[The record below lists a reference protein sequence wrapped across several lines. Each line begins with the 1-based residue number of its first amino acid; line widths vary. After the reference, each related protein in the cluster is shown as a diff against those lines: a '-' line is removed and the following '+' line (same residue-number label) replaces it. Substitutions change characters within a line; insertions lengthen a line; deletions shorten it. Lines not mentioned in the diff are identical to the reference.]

1 MKVIASPTFL
11 DAFEWDGSKATF
23 ERIKELAEDFDD
35 KFYMRDGQ
43 LVVYNATYEEEE
55 IVKLGHYIV
64 FESYGPEVYGPIS
77 FEVLYQ
83 EVTE

>member
-1 MKVIASPTFL
+1 MKVVASPTIL

-23 ERIKELAEDFDD
+23 ERIREITEDFDD
-35 KFYMRDGQ
+35 EVYMRDGQ
-43 LVVYNATYEEEE
+43 LVVYNGTFEDEE
-55 IVKLGHYIV
+55 VVLYGHYVV
-64 FESYGPEVYGPIS
+64 FESYGLEVYSPIS

>member
-1 MKVIASPTFL
+1 MKVIANPTVL
-11 DAFEWDGSKATF
+11 NAFEWDGSIETF
-23 ERIKELAEDFDD
+23 EKIQELAEDFDD
-35 KFYMRDGQ
+35 NVYMRDGQ

-55 IVKLGHYIV
+55 IVKLGHYVV
-64 FESYGPEVYGPIS
+64 FESYGLEVWGPIS